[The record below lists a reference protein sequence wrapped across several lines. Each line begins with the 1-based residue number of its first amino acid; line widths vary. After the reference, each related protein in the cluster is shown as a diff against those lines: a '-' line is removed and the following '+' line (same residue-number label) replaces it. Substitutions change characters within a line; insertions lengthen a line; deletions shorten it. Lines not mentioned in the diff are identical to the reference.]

1 MNPDIAILYDTI
13 RWEEKALLASAKDM
27 GVTISMVNCKGLHLD
42 LEGKTDKFGVVLQR
56 CVSYYRNVHSTAA
69 LEGMGVDVI
78 NCHMTGILAGNKLYS
93 HMLLKN
99 AGVPTPKATVSFS
112 QEAALKA
119 LDEIGYPAVIKPTV
133 GSWGRLISKINDPE
147 IAGSILESRESMYPI
162 YQIHYIEEFVKR
174 PPRDIRAIMVGDEI
188 VAAIYRTSHDNMWK
202 TNTALGGTADPCP
215 VTPEMEEMCIKAS
228 NAVSGKIVGVDLM
241 ESDDGLLVHEVNN
254 TTEFKNTVRVTGID
268 IAGAMIK
275 YAIQRARR

>member
-1 MNPDIAILYDTI
+1 
-13 RWEEKALLASAKDM
+13 
-27 GVTISMVNCKGLHLD
+27 
-42 LEGKTDKFGVVLQR
+42 
-56 CVSYYRNVHSTAA
+56 
-69 LEGMGVDVI
+69 
-78 NCHMTGILAGNKLYS
+78 
-93 HMLLKN
+93 
-99 AGVPTPKATVSFS
+99 
-112 QEAALKA
+112 
-119 LDEIGYPAVIKPTV
+119 
-133 GSWGRLISKINDPE
+133 
-147 IAGSILESRESMYPI
+147 
-162 YQIHYIEEFVKR
+162 
-174 PPRDIRAIMVGDEI
+174 
-188 VAAIYRTSHDNMWK
+188 MWK